1 MSSKSLVIV
10 ESPAKAKTIGGY
22 LGPDFMVESSIGHI
36 RDIPTG
42 KDIPKELKARFGRLG
57 VDVEKDFEP
66 LYVVYPEKKAQIAKL
81 KKMLAEADVLYLATD
96 EDREGESIAWHLHEV
111 LKPKVPVHRMVF
123 HEITKKAIQEA
134 IKKPRQID
142 QLLVNAQEA
151 RRVLD
156 RLYGWEVSPVLWKKI
171 MPGLSAGRVQSV
183 ATRILVERERERR
196 AFVSASYWDLAAKL
210 KKESSTVEA
219 QLIGVGGKRL
229 ATGKDFS
236 SKGQLQKDVLV
247 LSEADAHALVKGL
260 ENADARV
267 SSIEKKPYRRQP
279 SAPFMTSTLQQE
291 ASRKMRFSTQRTM
304 KAAQRLYEAGY
315 ITYMRTDSTTLSDT
329 AIQTARKQIVSLYG
343 ADYVPNAP
351 RTYQNKVKNAQE
363 AHEAIRPAGDDWKL
377 PEDVARE
384 VEPDQAK
391 VYELVWKRTVASQ
404 MADARGEQV
413 AVRFLA
419 KAKDGRE
426 AELSAAGLTIEFPGF
441 FRAYVEGSDDPDAE
455 LEGREKTLPPL
466 RQDDK
471 LKAHDVTAAGHETQP
486 PARYTEASLV
496 RRLEE
501 LGVGRPSTYA
511 ATIATIQD
519 RGYVL
524 KKGTALA
531 PSFTAFSVVTL
542 LERHFPELIDY
553 AFTAK
558 MEDDLDGIANGT
570 NETAP
575 WLKRFYFGDSTLPRQ
590 EGEHRRAGLEVG
602 LHRLVNDHL
611 GDMDAR
617 EVNSIAIGLDPEGRE
632 IIARV
637 GRYGVYV
644 QRGEDTAT
652 VPEDVAPDELTV
664 ARAMELIST
673 PNGGRELGKDPA
685 TDKSVY
691 VRAGRYGAYVMLGDP
706 KMTDDKPKTASLF
719 RDMSPATMTLGD
731 ALKLLQL
738 PRTIGTDEGEPI
750 IAQNGKFGP
759 YITKGKESRSL
770 TNEEQLFTLTLPEA
784 LEILAKPKERGRRGA
799 APGAPRPPAKELG
812 LDPVSKKV
820 ITIRD
825 GKFGTY
831 VTDGET
837 NATLRKGDLADSITP
852 ERAQELL
859 AERRERGPSVKKP
872 VRGGKKSFA
881 KKAPAE
887 AAEPPSEKAP
897 AKKIAVKK
905 AAAKK
910 APAKKAAAKKA
921 PAKKASSKS
930 AEA

>member
-22 LGPDFMVESSIGHI
+22 LGSDFMVESSIGHI

-142 QLLVNAQEA
+142 QRLVNAQEA

-156 RLYGWEVSPVLWKKI
+156 RLIGWEVSPVLWQKI
-171 MPGLSAGRVQSV
+171 TGGLSAGRVQSV

-210 KKESSTVEA
+210 KKENGAVEA
-219 QLIGVGGKRL
+219 QVIGVGGKRL

-247 LSEADAHALVKGL
+247 LSEAEARALVTGL

-455 LEGREKTLPPL
+455 LEGRERTLPPL
-466 RQDDK
+466 KQDDK

-531 PSFTAFSVVTL
+531 PSFLALSVIAL
-542 LERHFPELIDY
+542 LEKHFPEFVDY
-553 AFTAK
+553 TFTAK
-558 MEDDLDGIANGT
+558 MEDDLDGIANGQ
-570 NETAP
+570 NETVP
-575 WLKRFYFGDSTLPRQ
+575 WLKRIYFG
-590 EGEHRRAGLEVG
+590 EGAERG
-602 LHRLVNDHL
+602 LHALVTENLDKI
-611 GDMDAR
+611 DPR
-617 EVNSIAIGLDPEGRE
+617 EVNTVPVGVDDKGVE
-632 IIARV
+632 IVTRLFRKQKGGGYFVI
-637 GRYGVYV
+637 V
-644 QRGEDTAT
+644 QRGDDKSTLGEAM
-652 VPEDVAPDELTV
+652 APDEVTV
-664 ARAMELIST
+664 AKALELVMAPS
-673 PNGGRELGKDPA
+673 NDRELGLHPDTGLPITLKKGPSGTYLMMRYEDKNEKPRFAPVFASMDPA
-685 TDKSVY
+685 TLTLDDA
-691 VRAGRYGAYVMLGDP
+691 VRMF
-706 KMTDDKPKTASLF
+706 S
-719 RDMSPATMTLGD
+719 
-731 ALKLLQL
+731 L
-738 PRTIGTDEGEPI
+738 PRTIGTHEGEEV

-770 TNEEQLFTLTLPEA
+770 TNEEQLFTLTMPEA
-784 LEILAKPKERGRRGA
+784 LEILSKPKERGRRGA

-812 LDPVSKKV
+812 IDPVSKKV

-872 VRGGKKSFA
+872 VRGGKKAFA

-887 AAEPPSEKAP
+887 AAEPAEKAE
-897 AKKIAVKK
+897 KKAPVKKVAVKK

-921 PAKKASSKS
+921 SSKS